1 MSPMWTITTRLVR
14 RENFGVFIIFIEK
27 YIDQLETKL
36 ADIDPSIVGQH
47 ARPLKN
53 NYSKAYFALICRY
66 FETILYYT

>member
-1 MSPMWTITTRLVR
+1 MFGFHWVTVTVLSCPPSEQLLQDLVR

-36 ADIDPSIVGQH
+36 ADKDPSIVGQH

-53 NYSKAYFALICRY
+53 NYSKA
-66 FETILYYT
+66 

>member
-1 MSPMWTITTRLVR
+1 MFGFYWVTVTVLSCLPCEQLLQDLVR

-36 ADIDPSIVGQH
+36 AHIDPSIVGQH

-53 NYSKAYFALICRY
+53 NYSKA
-66 FETILYYT
+66 